1 MHRHLSFLAIT
12 LFGLALGGCSGLMPG
27 PEAEEETEVSEAE
40 AEPPED
46 EKEEAVQQAM
56 LEEDEIEYRDFP
68 PDVLFAL
75 LSAEIAA
82 QRGRFD
88 VTLANYAQAAADTR
102 DLGVIERAMQ
112 IARALDADNAQH
124 QLAELWLDVD
134 PNAAQALRIAA
145 LQAVRQQ
152 DFEAALTFMERLF
165 EQGEEADFENLAN
178 YARTLPPEDQDELL
192 RLYQEMYERHP
203 DEPSIGYSLA
213 LMKDSMGRSQQAL
226 DLIKPILEEH
236 DNFQPA
242 LTLKGKLLY
251 DLDRPDEAIDHL
263 RTETRRFPE
272 NRRLGTLYARI
283 LVDQGQ
289 LQAAED
295 EFATLMERFPQ
306 ATGLKLSRALVALEN
321 DNLEVAEPLLEEL
334 VEQGA
339 HASDAHFY
347 LGRIADERE
356 EEQRALEHYQQV
368 DSGAHFFSA
377 LSRASY
383 IRAEDGE
390 LVSVRENLERLRA
403 QMPDEHERLWLIEI
417 NLLLD
422 MDEHEK
428 ALEVSKNAL
437 EDYPG
442 NSNIRYARAM
452 LYEREERLEEMEDD
466 LRTIIEEEPDNAIA
480 LNALGYT
487 LTVHTDR
494 HEEAYDYVMQ
504 AYELAPDNP
513 AIIDSV
519 GWIYYKKG
527 ELEKALTYLT
537 EAYEAL
543 PDPEIAAHLG
553 QVLWEKDRED
563 DARTVLR
570 RALDEADDE
579 EDLSPILD
587 TLEGLG
593 LTPEDL

>member
-1 MHRHLSFLAIT
+1 MHRHLNFLAIT
-12 LFGLALGGCSGLMPG
+12 LLGLTLSGCSGLKPA
-27 PEAEEETEVSEAE
+27 PEAPDEAEAAEADPPEEEETVR
-40 AEPPED
+40 
-46 EKEEAVQQAM
+46 QAM

-75 LSAEIAA
+75 LSAEVAA

-102 DLGVIERAMQ
+102 DIGVIERAMQ
-112 IARALDADNAQH
+112 IARALDADNAQQ

-134 PNAAQALRIAA
+134 PSAPQALRIAA

-152 DFEAALTFMERLF
+152 NFEAALTYMERLF
-165 EQGEEADFENLAN
+165 EQGEEADFETLAN
-178 YARTLPPEDQDELL
+178 YARTLTSDEQEELL

-203 DEPSIGYSLA
+203 DEPTIGYSLA
-213 LMKDSMGRSQQAL
+213 LMKDSFGRSQQAL
-226 DLIKPILEEH
+226 DLIEPILEEH
-236 DNFQPA
+236 NNFQPA

-251 DLDRPDEAIDHL
+251 HLGRHEEAINHL
-263 RTETRRFPE
+263 RTQTRRFPE
-272 NRRLGTLYARI
+272 NRRLGTLYARV

-295 EFATLMERFPQ
+295 EFATLVNRFPQ

-321 DNLEVAEPLLEEL
+321 DNIDVAEPLLEEL

-339 HASDAHFY
+339 HTSDAHFY
-347 LGRIADERE
+347 LGRIADERDE
-356 EEQRALEHYQQV
+356 NQRALEHYQQV
-368 DSGAHFFSA
+368 ESGAHFFSA

-383 IRAEDGE
+383 IRADMGD
-390 LVSVRENLERLRA
+390 LVSARDNLERLRA
-403 QMPDEHERLWLIEI
+403 QMPDQQERLWLIEI

-422 MDEHEK
+422 VDEHDK

-437 EDYPG
+437 EQYPE
-442 NSNIRYARAM
+442 NSNIRYTRAM
-452 LYEREERLEEMEDD
+452 LYEREERLEEMEED
-466 LRTIIEEEPDNAIA
+466 LRTILEEEPDNAIA

-487 LTVHTDR
+487 LTVHTERYD
-494 HEEAYDYVMQ
+494 EAYDYIMR

-527 ELEKALTYLT
+527 DLDQALTYLT

-553 QVLWEKDRED
+553 QVLWEKDRQD

-570 RALDEADDE
+570 RALDEAD
-579 EDLSPILD
+579 EDDDISPILE
-587 TLEGLG
+587 TLEGLD